1 MGSSRNLAAL
11 FLTMSAAL
19 AVTGPEEPLL
29 LLLVPA
35 MRQLAAPLVPVGVG
49 LVKAANLLT
58 LEVACSLHHS
68 CEHPRHETILRKGDE
83 ARLEVMPE
91 SDIQRLLRISGD
103 GFAFT
108 PEMLLG
114 CNILHTRQAEY
125 F

>member
-1 MGSSRNLAAL
+1 MGTSRNLAAL

-29 LLLVPA
+29 LVPA
-35 MRQLAAPLVPVGVG
+35 MRQLAVPLVPVGVG

-68 CEHPRHETILRKGDE
+68 CEHPCHETIIRKGDA
-83 ARLEVMPE
+83 ARREVMPE